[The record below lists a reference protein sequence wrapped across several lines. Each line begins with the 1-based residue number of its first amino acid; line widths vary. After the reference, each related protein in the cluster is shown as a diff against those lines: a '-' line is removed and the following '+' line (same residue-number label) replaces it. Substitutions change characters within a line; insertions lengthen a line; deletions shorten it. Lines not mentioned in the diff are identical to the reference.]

1 MRKHYEVIVLGRSIG
16 ALVAGALLARRDFTV
31 LVLGNGALPAAYQ
44 AAGFPFRRRTSTFLA
59 GSSPAWRRVVS
70 ELAQSQTWKRR
81 TRPAS
86 PMLQALAAGRRFEIP
101 SGPELFARE
110 VNREFPEL
118 FRLVEQ
124 LYGDLGRVNAAA
136 DEAFEQ
142 DVTWPPGTFWERRA
156 VGKVVAALPFIHA
169 ELDFDVLSEFP
180 RGHFYRQL
188 VRGSVLFGTHL
199 STMPPPFA
207 VARLHGAW
215 TRGLVELTGGEE
227 ELESF
232 LIDRVRAHGGEC
244 VMNARAAALH
254 LKRGGA
260 AGVLIEGDEQ
270 PTGCDFVLT
279 DAEGE
284 ALAALAGGQGIHKR
298 ALREWPRITSTVG
311 RFVVSL
317 VARTDGVPQPLGPE
331 SLVFARE
338 NPWQGRDRPAVV
350 HLQRTDI
357 EGGRTL
363 LVAEL
368 LLPDHSAL
376 SVTDARAFVLRTLE
390 AELPFLGR
398 HLLAVDSPHD
408 GLPVWVYEDGKR
420 RLLEREGAGLA
431 PLEPMIRQ
439 LEVDPPGYLGLA
451 GEPARGPIERTLL
464 LGRSVLPG
472 LGQEGELL
480 AGWSA
485 ARLVTLSDKKKA
497 MMRRD
502 MWNKMEFG

>member
-31 LVLGNGALPAAYQ
+31 LVLGNGAQPASYE
-44 AAGFPFRRRTSTFLA
+44 AAGFPFKRRTSTFLA
-59 GSSPAWRRVVS
+59 GTSPAWRRVVA

-81 TRPAS
+81 TRPAA
-86 PMLQALAAGRRFEIP
+86 PMLQAIAPGRRFEVP
-101 SGPELFARE
+101 ADGTLFARE
-110 VNREFPEL
+110 VSREFPEL
-118 FRLVEQ
+118 YRLVEQ
-124 LYGDLGRVNAAA
+124 LYGELGNVNAAA
-136 DEAFEQ
+136 DEAFEH

-156 VGKVVAALPFIHA
+156 TGKQVAGLPYMHVEPDADI
-169 ELDFDVLSEFP
+169 LSEFP

-188 VRGSVLFGTHL
+188 VRASVLFGTHL

-215 TRGLVELTGGEE
+215 TRGLVELVQGEE
-227 ELESF
+227 DLESF
-232 LIDRVRAHGGEC
+232 LVDRVRAHGGEC
-244 VMNARAAALH
+244 VLGARAAALH

-260 AGVLIEGDEQ
+260 AGVLIDGDEQ

-279 DAEGE
+279 EAEGE
-284 ALAALAGGQGIHKR
+284 SLAALAGGQGIHKR

-311 RFVVSL
+311 RFIVSI
-317 VARTDGVPQPLGPE
+317 VARSDGIPGPLGPE

-350 HLQRTDI
+350 HLQRI
-357 EGGRTL
+357 ELGGGRAQ

-368 LLPDHSAL
+368 LLPYHSAL
-376 SVTDARAFVLRTLE
+376 SLSDAREFVLRTLL
-390 AELPFLGR
+390 AELPFLEQ

-408 GLPVWVYEDGKR
+408 GLPTWVYEAGVR
-420 RLLEREGAGLA
+420 RKVPRDTAGQPA
-431 PLEPMIRQ
+431 QEVMIRQ
-439 LEVDPPGYLGLA
+439 LEVDPPGYLGLS
-451 GEPARGPIERTLL
+451 GEPVRGPIERTLL

-480 AGWSA
+480 AAWSA
-485 ARLVTLSDKKKA
+485 ARLVTRSDKKKA
-497 MMRRD
+497 LMRRD